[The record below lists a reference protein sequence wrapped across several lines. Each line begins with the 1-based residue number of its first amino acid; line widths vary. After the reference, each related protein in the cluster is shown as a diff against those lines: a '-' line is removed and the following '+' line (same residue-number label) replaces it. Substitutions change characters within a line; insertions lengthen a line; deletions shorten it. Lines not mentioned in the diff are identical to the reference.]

1 MTFATGDRLGLEEA
15 ERNMILAMRDA
26 MGRSPRQVNGVFE
39 ADAELLDLGAAG
51 LLAMTIDTLN
61 GGAELATAPTPYDR
75 GWLTVTVSVSDL
87 AAVAAEPI
95 AVLVSCCL
103 RRGAWTG
110 EDAREFGRGASDAA
124 DRYGCH
130 VVGGDTNWASEESF
144 TSCAIG
150 TVQPGRTLSRVGAR
164 PGDALYVTGPIGA
177 GNAAGFSSFIPS
189 SPGLG
194 SSGLG
199 SSGLG
204 SSGLGGSGLGGSGL
218 GGSGAGARWRPR
230 ARVAA
235 GDALRRYARAC
246 IDTSDGLLSAAV
258 SLAEVNGLG
267 LDVVLRDEVYA
278 PAASAIA
285 DACHLPRWLS
295 AAAEWGE
302 FELLYAVDPA
312 DAEPCARALSG
323 RGLDV
328 IRVGE
333 VTVGAELLLTDE
345 TGGRRNLRELL
356 PRMRAVD
363 PTGALLAD
371 LRDLLAGGR

>member
-1 MTFATGDRLGLEEA
+1 MTFATGGRLGLEEA

-87 AAVAAEPI
+87 AAVAADPI

-103 RRGAWTG
+103 RRDVWTG

-189 SPGLG
+189 S
-194 SSGLG
+194 
-199 SSGLG
+199 
-204 SSGLGGSGLGGSGL
+204 SGLGGSGLDGSGL

-235 GDALRRYARAC
+235 ADALRRYARAC

-267 LDVVLRDEVYA
+267 LEVVLRDEVYA

-285 DACHLPRWLS
+285 DAWHLPRWFS

-333 VTVGAELLLTDE
+333 VTAGAELLLSDE
-345 TGGRRNLRELL
+345 TGRRRNLRELL

-371 LRDLLAGGR
+371 LRELLAGGL